1 MKKILYPIL
10 ALCISVLP
18 LSSCSNILDEEA
30 QSEVDKTKF
39 MNNASEAEI
48 VLLGVYRNMVTDD
61 MYGYNLSLMFDLS
74 TDVSQCE
81 GSAYTS
87 FREIPTNAFSPSN
100 ASVQNTWATLYNS
113 IYNANDFIETLEA
126 KVGSFPQADMEL
138 AKIYLAEARGLRGMY
153 YFELVRW
160 FGHVVLMK
168 NTAQSKQH
176 PSTFLQADPKEVY
189 EFIEQDLLFAA
200 ENLPYAT
207 DDSYRKSN
215 NFRFSRGTALGL
227 LTKVYATWA
236 GHPVQD
242 TGKWER
248 AALTAQLLIES
259 GKHGLLSNYEE
270 LWQNTCNGVWN
281 PKESLMEVSFYAPT
295 VTGTNSEDPCGRIGK
310 WNGVSTTEI
319 AGSRGRN
326 AGNVKVVHTF
336 VLDWRTKANDLRRDL
351 SIANYKYAPNKML
364 LTKTDKNTE
373 EQALADD
380 LDPTKGQSAKQNYTP
395 AKWDTEKY
403 VKSGNALLNNDKSN
417 VNWYILRYSDVLLL
431 YAEALNEWKGEPT
444 ATAYEAVNMVR
455 RRGYG
460 LPISTGS
467 SLSDLPANLSQSE
480 FRDAV
485 RQERA
490 YELAFEGHR
499 RQDLVRWGIYYET
512 VSATAQLLVDWFSNA
527 NYTAKQFT
535 KKNKHE
541 LFPIPQRD
549 YDLMQPNCK
558 QNPGWN

>member
-1 MKKILYPIL
+1 MKKILYPIF
-10 ALCISVLP
+10 ALCMSVFP
-18 LSSCSNILDEEA
+18 LSSCSSLLDEEA
-30 QSEVDKTKF
+30 QSEIDKTKF

-48 VLLGVYRNMVTDD
+48 VLLGVYRNMVTDG

-74 TDVSQCE
+74 TDLSQCE
-81 GSAYTS
+81 GNAFTS

-100 ASVQNTWATLYNS
+100 ASIQDTWAMLYNS
-113 IYNANDFIETLEA
+113 IYNANDFIETLES
-126 KVGSFPQADMEL
+126 KVGSFPQADKEL

-160 FGHVVLMK
+160 YGNIVLMK

-176 PSTFLQADPKEVY
+176 PSTFVQADPKEVY
-189 EFIEQDLLFAA
+189 AFIEQDLLFAA
-200 ENLPYAT
+200 ENLPYAA
-207 DDSYRKSN
+207 DDSYRKN
-215 NFRFSRGTALGL
+215 NSFRFSRGTALGL

-236 GHPVQD
+236 GYPVQD
-242 TGKWER
+242 KSKWER

-259 GKHGLLSNYEE
+259 GKHGLLTNYEE
-270 LWQNTCNGVWN
+270 LWENTCNGVWN

-295 VTGTNSEDPCGRIGK
+295 VTGSNSEDPCGRIGK

-319 AGSRGRN
+319 AGIRGRN

-336 VLDWRTKANDLRRDL
+336 ALDWRTKVNDLRRDL

-364 LTKTDKNTE
+364 LTKNDKNTE
-373 EQALADD
+373 EQAIADD
-380 LDPTKGQSAKQNYTP
+380 LDPAKGQSAKQNYTP

-431 YAEALNEWKGEPT
+431 YAEALNEWKAGPT
-444 ATAYEAVNMVR
+444 TAAYEAVNMVR

-460 LPISTGS
+460 LPISNAS
-467 SLSDLPANLSQSE
+467 SLSDLPANMSQSE
-480 FRDAV
+480 FEAAV

-512 VSATAQLLVDWFSNA
+512 VSETAQLLVDWYSNA

-535 KKNKHE
+535 RKNKHE

-558 QNPGWN
+558 QNQGWN

>member
-1 MKKILYPIL
+1 MKKILYPFF
-10 ALCISVLP
+10 ALCMSVFP
-18 LSSCSNILDEEA
+18 LSSCSSLLDEEA
-30 QSEVDKTKF
+30 QSEIDKTKF

-48 VLLGVYRNMVTDD
+48 VLLGVYRNMVTDG

-74 TDVSQCE
+74 TDLSQCE
-81 GSAYTS
+81 GNAFTS

-100 ASVQNTWATLYNS
+100 ASIQDTWAMLYNS
-113 IYNANDFIETLEA
+113 IYNANDFIETLES
-126 KVGSFPQADMEL
+126 KVGSFPQADKGL

-160 FGHVVLMK
+160 YGNIVLMK

-176 PSTFLQADPKEVY
+176 PSTFVQADPKEVY
-189 EFIEQDLLFAA
+189 AFIEQDLLFAA
-200 ENLPYAT
+200 ENLPYAA
-207 DDSYRKSN
+207 DDSYRKN
-215 NFRFSRGTALGL
+215 NSFRFSRGTALGL

-236 GHPVQD
+236 GYPVQD
-242 TGKWER
+242 KSKWER

-259 GKHGLLSNYEE
+259 GKHGLLTNYEE
-270 LWQNTCNGVWN
+270 LWENTCNGVWN

-295 VTGTNSEDPCGRIGK
+295 VTGSNSEDPCGRIGK

-319 AGSRGRN
+319 AGIRGRN

-336 VLDWRTKANDLRRDL
+336 ALDWRTKTNDLRRDL

-364 LTKTDKNTE
+364 LTKNDKNTE
-373 EQALADD
+373 EQAIADD
-380 LDPTKGQSAKQNYTP
+380 LDPAKGQSAKQNYTP

-431 YAEALNEWKGEPT
+431 YAEALNEWKAGPT
-444 ATAYEAVNMVR
+444 TAAYEAVNMVR

-460 LPISTGS
+460 LPISNAS
-467 SLSDLPANLSQSE
+467 SLSDLPANMSQSE
-480 FRDAV
+480 FEAAV

-512 VSATAQLLVDWFSNA
+512 VSETAQLLVDWYSNA

-535 KKNKHE
+535 RKNKHE

-558 QNPGWN
+558 QNQGWN

>member
-1 MKKILYPIL
+1 MKKILYPIF
-10 ALCISVLP
+10 ALCMSVFP
-18 LSSCSNILDEEA
+18 LSSCSNLLDEEA
-30 QSEVDKTKF
+30 QSEIDKTKF

-48 VLLGVYRNMVTDD
+48 VLLGVYRNMVTDG

-74 TDVSQCE
+74 TDLSQCE
-81 GSAYTS
+81 GNAFTS

-100 ASVQNTWATLYNS
+100 ASIQDTWAMLYNS
-113 IYNANDFIETLEA
+113 IYNANDFIETLES
-126 KVGSFPQADMEL
+126 KVGSFPQADKGL

-160 FGHVVLMK
+160 YGNIVLMK

-176 PSTFLQADPKEVY
+176 PSTFVQADPKEVY
-189 EFIEQDLLFAA
+189 AFIEQDLLFAA
-200 ENLPYAT
+200 ENLPYAA
-207 DDSYRKSN
+207 DDSYRKN
-215 NFRFSRGTALGL
+215 NSFRFSRGTALGL

-236 GHPVQD
+236 GYPVQD
-242 TGKWER
+242 KSKWER

-259 GKHGLLSNYEE
+259 GKHGLLTNYEE
-270 LWQNTCNGVWN
+270 LWENTCNGVWN

-295 VTGTNSEDPCGRIGK
+295 VTGSNSEDPCGRIGK

-319 AGSRGRN
+319 AGIRGRN

-336 VLDWRTKANDLRRDL
+336 ALDWRTKVNDLRRDL

-364 LTKTDKNTE
+364 LTKNDKNTE
-373 EQALADD
+373 EQAIADD
-380 LDPTKGQSAKQNYTP
+380 LDPAKGQSAKQNYTP

-431 YAEALNEWKGEPT
+431 YAEALNEWKAGPT
-444 ATAYEAVNMVR
+444 TAAYEAVNMVR

-460 LPISTGS
+460 LPISNAS
-467 SLSDLPANLSQSE
+467 SLSDLPANMSQSE
-480 FRDAV
+480 FEAAV

-512 VSATAQLLVDWFSNA
+512 VSETAQLLVDWYSNA

-535 KKNKHE
+535 RKNKHE

-558 QNPGWN
+558 QNQGWN

>member
-1 MKKILYPIL
+1 MKKILYPIF
-10 ALCISVLP
+10 ALCMSVFP
-18 LSSCSNILDEEA
+18 LSSCSNLLDEEA
-30 QSEVDKTKF
+30 QSEIDKTKF

-48 VLLGVYRNMVTDD
+48 VLLGVYRNMVTDG

-74 TDVSQCE
+74 TDLSQCE
-81 GSAYTS
+81 GNAFTS

-100 ASVQNTWATLYNS
+100 ASIQDTWAMLYNS
-113 IYNANDFIETLEA
+113 IYNANDFIETLES
-126 KVGSFPQADMEL
+126 KVGSFPQADKGL

-160 FGHVVLMK
+160 YGNIVLMK

-176 PSTFLQADPKEVY
+176 PSTFVQADPKEVY
-189 EFIEQDLLFAA
+189 AFIEQDLLFAA
-200 ENLPYAT
+200 ENLPYAA
-207 DDSYRKSN
+207 DDSYRKN
-215 NFRFSRGTALGL
+215 NSFRFSRGTALGL

-236 GHPVQD
+236 GYPVQD
-242 TGKWER
+242 KSKWER

-259 GKHGLLSNYEE
+259 GKHGLLTNYEE
-270 LWQNTCNGVWN
+270 LWENTCNGVWN

-295 VTGTNSEDPCGRIGK
+295 VTGSNSEDPCGRIGK

-319 AGSRGRN
+319 AGIRGRN

-336 VLDWRTKANDLRRDL
+336 ALDWRTKANDLRRDL

-364 LTKTDKNTE
+364 LTKNDKNTE
-373 EQALADD
+373 EQAIADD
-380 LDPTKGQSAKQNYTP
+380 LDPAKGQSAKQNYTP

-431 YAEALNEWKGEPT
+431 YAEALNEWKAGPT
-444 ATAYEAVNMVR
+444 TAAYEAVNMVR
-455 RRGYG
+455 RRGYS
-460 LPISTGS
+460 LPISNAS
-467 SLSDLPANLSQSE
+467 SLSDLPANMSQSE
-480 FRDAV
+480 FEAAI

-512 VSATAQLLVDWFSNA
+512 VSETAQLLVDWYSNA

-535 KKNKHE
+535 RKNKHE

-558 QNPGWN
+558 QNQGWN

>member
-1 MKKILYPIL
+1 MKKILYPIF
-10 ALCISVLP
+10 ALCMSVFP
-18 LSSCSNILDEEA
+18 LSSCSNLLDEEA
-30 QSEVDKTKF
+30 QSEIDKTKF

-48 VLLGVYRNMVTDD
+48 VLLGVYRNMVTDG

-74 TDVSQCE
+74 TDLSQCE
-81 GSAYTS
+81 GNAFTS

-100 ASVQNTWATLYNS
+100 ASIQDTWAMLYNS
-113 IYNANDFIETLEA
+113 IYNANDFIETLES
-126 KVGSFPQADMEL
+126 KVGSFPQADKGL

-160 FGHVVLMK
+160 YGNIVLMK

-176 PSTFLQADPKEVY
+176 PSTFVQADPKEVY
-189 EFIEQDLLFAA
+189 AFIEQDLLFAA
-200 ENLPYAT
+200 ENLPYAA
-207 DDSYRKSN
+207 DDSYRKN
-215 NFRFSRGTALGL
+215 NSFRFSRGTALGL

-236 GHPVQD
+236 GYPVQD
-242 TGKWER
+242 KSKWER

-259 GKHGLLSNYEE
+259 GKHGLLTNYEE
-270 LWQNTCNGVWN
+270 LWENTCNGVWN

-295 VTGTNSEDPCGRIGK
+295 VTGSNSEDPCGRIGK

-319 AGSRGRN
+319 AGIRGRN

-336 VLDWRTKANDLRRDL
+336 ALDWRTKANDLRRDL

-364 LTKTDKNTE
+364 LTKNDKNTE
-373 EQALADD
+373 EQAIADD
-380 LDPTKGQSAKQNYTP
+380 LDPAKGQSAKQNYTP

-431 YAEALNEWKGEPT
+431 YAEALNEWKAGPT
-444 ATAYEAVNMVR
+444 TAAYEAVNMVR

-460 LPISTGS
+460 LPISNAS
-467 SLSDLPANLSQSE
+467 SLSDLPANMSQSE
-480 FRDAV
+480 FEAAV

-512 VSATAQLLVDWFSNA
+512 VSETAQLLVDWYSNA

-535 KKNKHE
+535 RKNKHE

-558 QNPGWN
+558 QNQGWN

>member
-1 MKKILYPIL
+1 MKKILYPIF
-10 ALCISVLP
+10 ALCMSVFP
-18 LSSCSNILDEEA
+18 LSSCSNLLDEEA
-30 QSEVDKTKF
+30 QSEIDKTKF

-48 VLLGVYRNMVTDD
+48 VLLGVYRNMVTDG

-74 TDVSQCE
+74 TDLSQCE
-81 GSAYTS
+81 GNAFTS

-100 ASVQNTWATLYNS
+100 ASIQDTWAMLYNS
-113 IYNANDFIETLEA
+113 IYNANDFIETLES
-126 KVGSFPQADMEL
+126 KVGSFPQADKGL

-160 FGHVVLMK
+160 YGNIVLMK

-176 PSTFLQADPKEVY
+176 PSTFVQADPKEVY
-189 EFIEQDLLFAA
+189 AFIEQDLLFAA

-207 DDSYRKSN
+207 DDSYRKN
-215 NFRFSRGTALGL
+215 NSFRFSRGTALGL

-236 GHPVQD
+236 GYPVQD
-242 TGKWER
+242 KSKWER

-259 GKHGLLSNYEE
+259 GKHGLLTNYEE
-270 LWQNTCNGVWN
+270 LWENTCNGVWN

-295 VTGTNSEDPCGRIGK
+295 VTGSNSEDPCGRIGK

-319 AGSRGRN
+319 AGIRGRN

-336 VLDWRTKANDLRRDL
+336 ALDWRTKANDLRRDL

-364 LTKTDKNTE
+364 LTKNDKNTE
-373 EQALADD
+373 EQAIADD
-380 LDPTKGQSAKQNYTP
+380 LDPAKGQSAKQNYTP

-431 YAEALNEWKGEPT
+431 YAEALNEWKAGPT
-444 ATAYEAVNMVR
+444 TAAYEAVNMVR

-460 LPISTGS
+460 LPISNAS
-467 SLSDLPANLSQSE
+467 SLSDLPANMSQSE
-480 FRDAV
+480 FEAAV

-512 VSATAQLLVDWFSNA
+512 VSETAQLLVDWYSNA

-535 KKNKHE
+535 RKNKHE

-558 QNPGWN
+558 QNQGWN

>member
-1 MKKILYPIL
+1 MKKILYPIF
-10 ALCISVLP
+10 ALCMSVFP
-18 LSSCSNILDEEA
+18 LSSCSNLLDEEA
-30 QSEVDKTKF
+30 QSEIDKTKF

-48 VLLGVYRNMVTDD
+48 VLLGVYRNMVTDG

-74 TDVSQCE
+74 TDLSQCE
-81 GSAYTS
+81 GNAFTS

-100 ASVQNTWATLYNS
+100 ASIQDTWAMLYNS
-113 IYNANDFIETLEA
+113 IYNANDFIETLES
-126 KVGSFPQADMEL
+126 KVGSFPQADKGL

-160 FGHVVLMK
+160 YGNIVLMK

-176 PSTFLQADPKEVY
+176 PSTFVQADPKEVY
-189 EFIEQDLLFAA
+189 AFIEQDLLFAA
-200 ENLPYAT
+200 ENLPYAA
-207 DDSYRKSN
+207 DDSYRKN
-215 NFRFSRGTALGL
+215 NSFRFSRGTALGL

-236 GHPVQD
+236 GYPVQD
-242 TGKWER
+242 KSKWER

-259 GKHGLLSNYEE
+259 GKHGLLTNYEE
-270 LWQNTCNGVWN
+270 LWENTCNGVWN

-295 VTGTNSEDPCGRIGK
+295 VTGSNSEDPCGRIGK

-319 AGSRGRN
+319 AGIRGRN

-336 VLDWRTKANDLRRDL
+336 ALDWRTKANDLRRDL

-364 LTKTDKNTE
+364 LTKNDKNTE
-373 EQALADD
+373 EQAIADD
-380 LDPTKGQSAKQNYTP
+380 LDPAKGQSAKQNYTP

-431 YAEALNEWKGEPT
+431 YAEALNEWKAGPT
-444 ATAYEAVNMVR
+444 TAAYEAVNMVR

-460 LPISTGS
+460 LPISNAS
-467 SLSDLPANLSQSE
+467 SLSDLPANMSQSE
-480 FRDAV
+480 FEAAI

-512 VSATAQLLVDWFSNA
+512 VSETAQLLVDWYSNA

-535 KKNKHE
+535 RKNKHE

-558 QNPGWN
+558 QNQGWN

>member
-1 MKKILYPIL
+1 MKKILYPIF
-10 ALCISVLP
+10 ALCMSVFP
-18 LSSCSNILDEEA
+18 LSSCSNLLDEEA
-30 QSEVDKTKF
+30 QSEIDKTKF

-48 VLLGVYRNMVTDD
+48 VLLGVYRNMVTDG

-74 TDVSQCE
+74 TDLSQCE
-81 GSAYTS
+81 GNAFTS

-100 ASVQNTWATLYNS
+100 ASIQDTWAMLYNS
-113 IYNANDFIETLEA
+113 IYNANDFIETLES
-126 KVGSFPQADMEL
+126 KVGSFPQADKEL

-160 FGHVVLMK
+160 YGNIVLMK

-176 PSTFLQADPKEVY
+176 PSTFVQADPKEVY
-189 EFIEQDLLFAA
+189 AFIEQDLLFAA
-200 ENLPYAT
+200 ENLPYAA
-207 DDSYRKSN
+207 DDSYRKN
-215 NFRFSRGTALGL
+215 NSFRFSRGTALGL

-236 GHPVQD
+236 GYPIQD
-242 TGKWER
+242 KSKWER

-259 GKHGLLSNYEE
+259 GKHGLLTNYEE
-270 LWQNTCNGVWN
+270 LWENTCNGVWN

-295 VTGTNSEDPCGRIGK
+295 VTGSNSEDPCGRIGK

-319 AGSRGRN
+319 AGIRGRN

-336 VLDWRTKANDLRRDL
+336 ALDWRTKANDLRRDL

-364 LTKTDKNTE
+364 LTKNDKNTE
-373 EQALADD
+373 EQAIADD
-380 LDPTKGQSAKQNYTP
+380 LDPAKGQSAKQNYTP

-431 YAEALNEWKGEPT
+431 YAEALNEWKAGPT
-444 ATAYEAVNMVR
+444 TAAYEAVNMVR

-460 LPISTGS
+460 LPISNAS
-467 SLSDLPANLSQSE
+467 SLSDLPPNMSQSE
-480 FRDAV
+480 FEAAV

-512 VSATAQLLVDWFSNA
+512 VSETAQLLVDWYSNA

-535 KKNKHE
+535 RKNKHE

-558 QNPGWN
+558 QNQGWN